1 MGPDESGVPQQAVTP
16 VPDQVRDD
24 GPGVHFE
31 GLKISGKRQFQKV
44 IPKRS
49 PPLSPVIPKRSP
61 PLSPVIPKRSPLPCH
76 PEER

>member
-24 GPGVHFE
+24 GPGVHVE
-31 GLKISGKRQFQKV
+31 GLRVAGKRQFQKA

-49 PPLSPVIPKRSP
+49 PP
-61 PLSPVIPKRSPLPCH
+61 CH
-76 PEER
+76 PEERSDEGSQRVCHRLPPHSQLQIPR